1 MFGGPYSEGGQK
13 TSPTRGRAMPALCPQ
28 NCGSAGGPQRAARG
42 RMRALHGSTTNI
54 RHHLKEKHGVL
65 PPNVSIPDPAPKPN
79 LISLWGR
86 KGKISAQQL
95 LENNLLRWVISSK
108 QPFQDILLA
117 LKSGNTEEAT
127 PVCNSLDKGEHQSL
141 EFQAIEPLAKLRVL
155 ALWIQRSPQRR
166 QSWNDTCNRMNLSN
180 KFIEYDVDTRWNST
194 FRMLGDALK
203 ARSFSKRQLE
213 TFIYYEA
220 SFLSFSSDEWIRLSH
235 IHNVLSRFNEF
246 TLEKTTDQSR
256 LPIYYELHDLLH
268 DVAERKED
276 FADLTED
283 IASAVGGSIKK
294 YIKYYTFMDAS
305 DLYYTAL
312 VLDPRVKGALLN
324 ELGEEN
330 AGGGTFF
337 KLSVMTFTAN
347 ILGPLNHWKKQ
358 KVGSRMLQRLQPQDS
373 PRFSDIDRYFDSARA
388 EVSDMEDQ
396 NWLCDWWKVHKKEYP
411 RMAAAARDYCQNT
424 AWTMYQVHQSKHN
437 QSPLPVHSDNYLAI
451 PASEVSVESL
461 FNTGRD
467 VLGVRR
473 LSMKGDT
480 LRILMLL
487 DDMYK

>member
-1 MFGGPYSEGGQK
+1 MFVSEK
-13 TSPTRGRAMPALCPQ
+13 RPQ
-28 NCGSAGGPQRAARG
+28 
-42 RMRALHGSTTNI
+42 
-54 RHHLKEKHGVL
+54 
-65 PPNVSIPDPAPKPN
+65 
-79 LISLWGR
+79 ISL
-86 KGKISAQQL
+86 
-95 LENNLLRWVISSK
+95 V
-108 QPFQDILLA
+108 
-117 LKSGNTEEAT
+117 
-127 PVCNSLDKGEHQSL
+127 
-141 EFQAIEPLAKLRVL
+141 
-155 ALWIQRSPQRR
+155 
-166 QSWNDTCNRMNLSN
+166 
-180 KFIEYDVDTRWNST
+180 
-194 FRMLGDALK
+194 
-203 ARSFSKRQLE
+203 
-213 TFIYYEA
+213 
-220 SFLSFSSDEWIRLSH
+220 
-235 IHNVLSRFNEF
+235 
-246 TLEKTTDQSR
+246 

-312 VLDPRVKGALLN
+312 VLDPRVKGALLLN
-324 ELGEEN
+324 ELVEEN
-330 AGGGTFF
+330 AGR
-337 KLSVMTFTAN
+337 N
-347 ILGPLNHWKKQ
+347 ILQTLRDDLHRKYPGATEPLDMTELCEPSHKKQ

-411 RMAAAARDYCQNT
+411 RMAAAARDY
-424 AWTMYQVHQSKHN
+424 
-437 QSPLPVHSDNYLAI
+437 LAI
-451 PASEVSVESL
+451 PASEVSVERL

-473 LSMKGDT
+473 FSMKGET